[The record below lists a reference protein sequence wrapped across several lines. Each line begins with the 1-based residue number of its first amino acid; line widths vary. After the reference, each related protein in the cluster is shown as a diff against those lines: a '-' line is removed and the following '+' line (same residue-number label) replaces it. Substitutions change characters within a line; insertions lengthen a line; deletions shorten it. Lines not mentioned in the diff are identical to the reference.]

1 MNNEMMTYEPAI
13 EESVNFASETTDN
26 ILQIAEEAEKRVDAI
41 NKIMSAVLKVT
52 TAKDWV
58 IIGGTPYLQES
69 GATKVARVF
78 GVSWEMER
86 PIVEVDTEGYK
97 TYIYKGKFSMRG
109 QSIEVEGSRRMKD
122 SFFAGSKENRKK
134 PDEIDEHDVRLAAYS
149 NCVNN
154 GIKRLIPGLRNL
166 DINTLKDSG
175 LDTTKMKGY
184 TFKEGSQGGKSSD
197 VSEFKCEQC
206 GKKVNATVA
215 SYSQGHYDGK
225 ILCMDCQKGNR
236 R

>member
-78 GVSWEMER
+78 GVS
-86 PIVEVDTEGYK
+86 
-97 TYIYKGKFSMRG
+97 
-109 QSIEVEGSRRMKD
+109 
-122 SFFAGSKENRKK
+122 
-134 PDEIDEHDVRLAAYS
+134 
-149 NCVNN
+149 
-154 GIKRLIPGLRNL
+154 
-166 DINTLKDSG
+166 
-175 LDTTKMKGY
+175 
-184 TFKEGSQGGKSSD
+184 
-197 VSEFKCEQC
+197 
-206 GKKVNATVA
+206 
-215 SYSQGHYDGK
+215 
-225 ILCMDCQKGNR
+225 
-236 R
+236 